1 MGWRTGNQ
9 PGHASRLGNDEVSR
23 QLDRGEPVRGTLI
36 EELEPAP
43 PRCDHK
49 RYCQECGK
57 EVCSYKDAHMDKV
70 WCYAHDH
77 LTPWTRPYIVG
88 PSGDKKRKPLSLGK
102 RGRPAKTWFYS

>member
-1 MGWRTGNQ
+1 MAWRTGTTDA
-9 PGHASRLGNDEVSR
+9 GHAMRAGNAAVSA
-23 QLDRGEPVRGTLI
+23 QLDRGGTIGGTLV
-36 EELEPAP
+36 EGMDPPP

-57 EVCSYKDAHMDKV
+57 EVCSYKDAHMEKV

-88 PSGDKKRKPLSLGK
+88 SEKKRQPVGVVG
-102 RGRPAKTWFYS
+102 RGRKATTWFYS